1 MPGGKPSP
9 EAVIRREWERW
20 SGRPGGK
27 RLFSILLGRL
37 VPYTGTVRPR
47 VEELR
52 PGYARVWMRDRRGV
66 RQHLGSVH
74 AIALANL
81 AEVATGLAFNY
92 ALPADARS
100 ILKGISIEY
109 HKKARGRVTAEAN
122 APLLED
128 NQEREIE
135 METSLRDEAG
145 DVVATARARWMVGP
159 RR

>member
-1 MPGGKPSP
+1 MSTTARTP

-20 SGRPGGK
+20 SPRPGGK
-27 RLFSILLGRL
+27 RFFSFLLGRL

-66 RQHLGSVH
+66 RQHLGSIH

-81 AEVATGLAFNY
+81 AELATGLAFNY
-92 ALPADARS
+92 ALPPDART
-100 ILKGISIEY
+100 ILTRITMEY

-122 APLLED
+122 APVLESAE
-128 NQEREIE
+128 EREVE
-135 METSLRDEAG
+135 METRIVDEAG
-145 DVVATARARWMVGP
+145 EVVATARAHWVVGP
-159 RR
+159 RK